1 MSASHVIPKLWQ
13 GSKPPEGPGLA
24 AQGFRLLVL
33 CAREI
38 QPHSQRFPGLIVLH
52 APLDD
57 DPSRD
62 LSAQEIQI
70 AHGAADAVARAVSQ
84 GHRTLV
90 TCAMGLNRSGLVVAL
105 AMTRG
110 MGALGVSPQTAVAL
124 VRRARGNDAL
134 GNRRFVKHLFS
145 LSPGDSPQ

>member
-1 MSASHVIPKLWQ
+1 MTASRVIPKLWQ

-38 QPHSQRFPGLIVLH
+38 QPHSQRFPGLVVLH

-57 DPSRD
+57 DPKRG

-70 AHGAADAVARAVSQ
+70 AHEAADAVAKAIVA

-90 TCAMGLNRSGLVVAL
+90 TCAMGLNRSGLVTAL

-110 MGALGVSPQTAVAL
+110 LSVSPPTAIAL

-134 GNRRFVKHLFS
+134 GNHRFVQHLLS
-145 LSPGDSPQ
+145 LSPGDSPR